1 MDPNFRPFDPQVL
14 KYVKNCNIIKA
25 GEIMEKVSEKITAYL
40 LEGKSVTDD
49 EFDEI
54 RFGVELVLTQSI
66 LIFIIFAIGLLL
78 GQLLETIIFV
88 VVMVSLRTLVDGY
101 HADSFQKCMF
111 ITTTVYVICMLI
123 YHYLNGYILT
133 LMLLFSAKAFWFQE
147 SSLLEKNILRSQV
160 LFVIYLILIVMF
172 YQIPMISYV
181 IGFTVFMTAISM
193 EVKRYNDKRKSL
205 QNGEKNR

>member
-1 MDPNFRPFDPQVL
+1 
-14 KYVKNCNIIKA
+14 
-25 GEIMEKVSEKITAYL
+25 MEKVSEKITAYL

-205 QNGEKNR
+205 QNGEKNCQKV